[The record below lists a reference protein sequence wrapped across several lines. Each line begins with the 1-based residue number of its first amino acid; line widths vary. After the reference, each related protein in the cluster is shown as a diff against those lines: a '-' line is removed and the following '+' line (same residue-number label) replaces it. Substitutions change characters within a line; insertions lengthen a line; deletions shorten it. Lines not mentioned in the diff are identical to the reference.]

1 MRAFPNLIRSSN
13 QMELKSYHVKPA
25 WMGGSDHLRLGSM
38 TRTLSLSDLSPCKRA
53 RTFSN
58 DIPGSRK
65 VDVVASTVLYYSTP
79 SYFGTSFLVS
89 ELRNYRSFYNFYLAP
104 KAEKTGNVDA
114 AKNKVS
120 ENTIDIFFPSF
131 LQEIALRFANPL
143 PVPLPA
149 LVKRPKNI

>member
-1 MRAFPNLIRSSN
+1 
-13 QMELKSYHVKPA
+13 MEMKKSYHVKPA
-25 WMGGSDHLRLGSM
+25 WMGASDHLRLGSM

-65 VDVVASTVLYYSTP
+65 VDVYCTVLPT

-104 KAEKTGNVDA
+104 EAEKTCNVDA